1 MRPLALAP
9 LALAALSSVAGCG
22 LGGRDDLPTPLGC
35 GNEVAED
42 PRCPSGTG
50 LEAIGPDLP
59 EESYARAVVVDGADV
74 YFTTISDVDLHGS
87 VWRIPGDGGAA
98 VEIAANQ
105 YFPNWLAVDE
115 AFVYW
120 ASGAL
125 DDALHRAPKQ
135 GGEPHA
141 LPHPDSIS
149 GIASDGTSA
158 YASIDG
164 LYRIDEG
171 GELVNLSGSDR
182 VFSIVADNATIYGTS
197 GGAGGATGV
206 ILALDLDRDGDW
218 RTLGE
223 MFYATPVTADGALG
237 LAIDNENVYWMS
249 SESHSLFRVSKRATG
264 ADPHRRPNGIA
275 VVSDIDD
282 GQGVIAGGGYIYW
295 AEKGRIRRSTCDGS
309 ARNTLAELP
318 GAGMGE
324 LALDDT
330 YVYFTTFVRGDRVMR
345 VCR

>member
-22 LGGRDDLPTPLGC
+22 LGGRDDLLTPTGC

-74 YFTTISDVDLHGS
+74 YFTTISEVDLHGS

-105 YFPNWLAVDE
+105 DFPIWLAVDE

-120 ASGAL
+120 AT
-125 DDALHRAPKQ
+125 DNALHRAPKK

-141 LPHPDSIS
+141 LPHPDLIS

-164 LYRIDEG
+164 LYRIDEE
-171 GELVNLSGSDR
+171 GELVNLSGVDVVS
-182 VFSIVADNATIYGTS
+182 SIVADNSTIYGTGHGP
-197 GGAGGATGV
+197 GGGTGR
-206 ILALDLDRDGDW
+206 ILAFDRDRGGW
-218 RTLGE
+218 RRLADVQNASPG
-223 MFYATPVTADGALG
+223 TADFVLG
-237 LAIDNENVYWMS
+237 LAIDDENVYWMS
-249 SESHSLFRVSKRATG
+249 SEFHSLFRVSKRATG
-264 ADPHRRPNGIA
+264 AHAIRRPNGIA

-295 AEKGRIRRSTCDGS
+295 AEKGRIRRSACDGS
-309 ARNTLAELP
+309 ARFTLAELP

-330 YVYFTTFVRGDRVMR
+330 YVYFTTFVPGGRVMR

>member
-9 LALAALSSVAGCG
+9 LALAALSSLAGCG
-22 LGGRDDLPTPLGC
+22 IGGRDDLPTPPGC
-35 GNEVAED
+35 GHEVAED

-74 YFTTISDVDLHGS
+74 YFTTISDVDFLGS

-105 YFPNWLAVDE
+105 YFPIRLAVDE

-120 ASGAL
+120 ATHY
-125 DDALHRAPKQ
+125 ALHRAPKK

-141 LPHPDSIS
+141 LPHPDRIS
-149 GIASDGTSA
+149 GLASDGTSA

-164 LYRIDEG
+164 LYRFDEE
-171 GELVNLSGSDR
+171 GELVNLSDDDVVS
-182 VFSIVADNATIYGTS
+182 SIVADNATIYGTN
-197 GGAGGATGV
+197 GGGGGGNGV
-206 ILALDLDRDGDW
+206 ILALDLDGDGEW
-218 RTLGE
+218 RKLAE
-223 MFYATPVTADGALG
+223 MYYASPVTADGALG

-249 SESHSLFRVSKRATG
+249 SEFHSLFRVSKRATG
-264 ADPHRRPNGIA
+264 ANAQRRPNGIA

-282 GQGVIAGGGYIYW
+282 GQGVIAGGGYVYW
-295 AEKGRIRRSTCDGS
+295 AEKGRIRRSACDGS

-318 GAGMGE
+318 GASMGD

-330 YVYFTTFVRGDRVMR
+330 YVYFTTYVRGGRVMR

>member
-9 LALAALSSVAGCG
+9 LARAALSSVAGCG
-22 LGGRDDLPTPLGC
+22 LGGRDDLPTPPGC

-87 VWRIPGDGGAA
+87 VWRIPGDGGAP

-105 YFPNWLAVDE
+105 YFPGWLAVDE

-120 ASGAL
+120 GT
-125 DDALHRAPKQ
+125 DNALHRAPKK

-141 LPHPDSIS
+141 LPHQDLIS

-164 LYRIDEG
+164 LYRIDEE
-171 GELVNLSGSDR
+171 GELVNLSGVDVVS
-182 VFSIVADNATIYGTS
+182 SIVADSSTIYGTNH
-197 GGAGGATGV
+197 GAGGGIGV

-218 RTLGE
+218 RTLAKVHDASPG
-223 MFYATPVTADGALG
+223 TADFALG
-237 LAIDNENVYWMS
+237 LAIDDENVYWMS
-249 SESHSLFRVSKRATG
+249 SNFHSLFRVSKRATG
-264 ADPHRRPNGIA
+264 ADPQRRPNGIA

-295 AEKGRIRRSTCDGS
+295 AEKGRIRRSACDGS
-309 ARNTLAELP
+309 ARFTLAELP
-318 GAGMGE
+318 DAGMGE

-330 YVYFTTFVRGDRVMR
+330 YVYFTTFVRGGRVMR

>member
-1 MRPLALAP
+1 MRPLAFAP
-9 LALAALSSVAGCG
+9 LALAALSFVAGCG
-22 LGGRDDLPTPLGC
+22 LGGRDDLPTPPGC
-35 GNEVAED
+35 GHEVAED

-59 EESYARAVVVDGADV
+59 AESYARAVVVDGADV
-74 YFTTISDVDLHGS
+74 YFTTMSDVDVHGS

-105 YFPNWLAVDE
+105 PLPTRLAVDE

-120 ASGAL
+120 AL
-125 DDALHRAPKQ
+125 HNALHRAPKT
-135 GGEPHA
+135 GGEPQA
-141 LPHPDSIS
+141 LPHPGTIN
-149 GIASDGTSA
+149 GIASDGASA
-158 YASIDG
+158 YASIQADA
-164 LYRIDEG
+164 LYRIDEE
-171 GELVNLSGSDR
+171 GELVELSD
-182 VFSIVADNATIYGTS
+182 FHAPISIVADKSTIYGTNQ
-197 GGAGGATGV
+197 GGGGSTNV
-206 ILALDLDRDGDW
+206 IRAFDLDRGDW
-218 RTLGE
+218 RTLADV
-223 MFYATPVTADGALG
+223 FDASHVTAEGALG

-249 SESHSLFRVSKRATG
+249 SKYNSLFRVSKRATG
-264 ADPHRRPNGIA
+264 ADPRRRPNGIA

-295 AEKGRIRRSTCDGS
+295 AEKGRIRRSRCDGS
-309 ARNTLAELP
+309 ARITLAELP

-330 YVYFTTFVRGDRVMR
+330 YVYFTTYVRGGRVMR